1 MHVDERFI
9 LHFSGHL
16 GISHQSM
23 SAQNTGDTLRV
34 SLHALGLDHGR
45 RRNAHPGGTERGLRK
60 NPLRAIRPQLSP
72 LNGRQ
77 MIFGRGADVWH
88 GIPRFAIILPCPT
101 EWVSVFS
108 MVDGPSVRLI
118 FSLAFLTGAPSAR
131 AEHQQ
136 LGPPGT
142 NGPYTFC
149 LHPLLRGLF

>member
-118 FSLAFLTGAPSAR
+118 FRLA
-131 AEHQQ
+131 
-136 LGPPGT
+136 
-142 NGPYTFC
+142 
-149 LHPLLRGLF
+149 LHTE